1 MEEDNFDF
9 LDDMQNRKREIDK
22 SLLKQTLKR
31 GNSMPLTVEEFI
43 ELFGEIQED
52 DFRDLSSQFISVING
67 IDDDEFTY
75 IIGMENPSEYQ
86 KDEMKAWIVDG
97 WGEDWVKQLLLY
109 NQDKEEYEACTII
122 WDCLTQYSNLE
133 NFVSKSNIPNHE

>member
-1 MEEDNFDF
+1 MDDEFDNFLNSTDG
-9 LDDMQNRKREIDK
+9 RKREIDK

-31 GNSMPLTVEEFI
+31 GNSMPLNVEEFV

-75 IIGMENPSEYQ
+75 IIGMENQVEYQ
-86 KDEMKAWIVDG
+86 KDELKAWIVDG
-97 WGEDWVKQLLLY
+97 WGEDWIKQLLLY
-109 NQDKEEYEACTII
+109 NQDKEEYEDFLIH
-122 WDCLTQYSNLE
+122 
-133 NFVSKSNIPNHE
+133 K

>member
-9 LDDMQNRKREIDK
+9 LDDMQNRKIEIDK

-31 GNSMPLTVEEFI
+31 GNSMPLNVEEFI

-67 IDDDEFTY
+67 IDDEFTY

-109 NQDKEEYEACTII
+109 NQDKEEYEVCTII